1 MFSNQCLK
9 ESLKSHLPSQSPT
22 TNLVELRDT
31 IEEADIIESLH
42 SGRLKRTQHTHT
54 HTHTHTRPK
63 QELGH
68 CQTQS

>member
-42 SGRLKRTQHTHT
+42 SGRLKMTQHTHT
-54 HTHTHTRPK
+54 HTHTQGQK

-68 CQTQS
+68 CQTHS

>member
-42 SGRLKRTQHTHT
+42 SERLKRTQHTHT
-54 HTHTHTRPK
+54 HTQGQK